1 MSETAAAVDLLR
13 AASLLSSVV
22 CQTTTKL
29 THTSEV
35 WESCPVGFLLLDV
48 QFQFISDLI
57 RRSSVFLLSHPSD
70 FFFFFC
76 LVAGN
81 QVRIRTRAVWIPG
94 C

>member
-29 THTSEV
+29 THTLEV

-48 QFQFISDLI
+48 QF
-57 RRSSVFLLSHPSD
+57 
-70 FFFFFC
+70 
-76 LVAGN
+76 
-81 QVRIRTRAVWIPG
+81 
-94 C
+94 